1 MRQGETNS
9 IRASGGTLT
18 RQFLPASRSSWVP
31 YSKCPL
37 LFHFCAHRLL
47 YCTENPLGNL
57 TVIIAPPPLKI
68 CDPMGGALPPA
79 CDTGRHKLCDFRFWQ
94 PEQVR
99 THHTNSNR
107 NSLHGGTYCFLCYGG
122 CAVFDIL
129 KMALDRKS

>member
-9 IRASGGTLT
+9 TRASGGTLT
-18 RQFLPASRSSWVP
+18 CQFLPASRSSWVP

-68 CDPMGGALPPA
+68 CDPTKRALPRIQ
-79 CDTGRHKLCDFRFWQ
+79 CGKIGRG
-94 PEQVR
+94 
-99 THHTNSNR
+99 NR
-107 NSLHGGTYCFLCYGG
+107 NSLHGGVYCFLCYGG
-122 CAVFDIL
+122 CAVFDI
-129 KMALDRKS
+129 